1 MEREPGERC
10 QQEGRPVVQRRSQP
24 GEAGCL
30 GLRGHTK
37 PPDFCALV
45 KLYSKSLSRLQL
57 GFLSLELTD
66 SKNSKEKSVGV
77 LFKDQ
82 KQTNKKTR
90 ILLRETALN
99 ILRKCLKHQR
109 KQRIILE

>member
-1 MEREPGERC
+1 MFPAGLQAENRVHTDVGYYGSGERTWRAVPAGG
-10 QQEGRPVVQRRSQP
+10 QASAQRRSQP

-37 PPDFCALV
+37 PPDFCSLV
-45 KLYSKSLSRLQL
+45 KLYSRSLSRFQL

-82 KQTNKKTR
+82 KQTKKPGYS
-90 ILLRETALN
+90 
-99 ILRKCLKHQR
+99 
-109 KQRIILE
+109 LEKLP

>member
-45 KLYSKSLSRLQL
+45 KLYSKSLFRKMNIRLL
-57 GFLSLELTD
+57 NSMFVLSIFVSYYFVL
-66 SKNSKEKSVGV
+66 SV
-77 LFKDQ
+77 
-82 KQTNKKTR
+82 
-90 ILLRETALN
+90 
-99 ILRKCLKHQR
+99 
-109 KQRIILE
+109 IILEI